1 VVAVEPDGVQVL
13 EAAVLGDVP
22 RAEMAV

>member
-1 VVAVEPDGVQVL
+1 MDLPPPDGVQVL